1 MQDQKR
7 HSPWDEGE
15 GRDGL
20 FTCRWR
26 YGAECRSAGMLHSA
40 GFADRTICLR
50 NLSTGRRGIGCPCA
64 GSEPLKQSPL
74 GRAGSGVLRPK
85 PGLGASLENRAT
97 LWNGRGKSTAP
108 SGAYRGL
115 GSDPFRDMD
124 AWARLSVSSFGQ
136 GQAFCGPSSHG

>member
-1 MQDQKR
+1 MPSVIQLGCCTLLDLQTG
-7 HSPWDEGE
+7 P
-15 GRDGL
+15 
-20 FTCRWR
+20 
-26 YGAECRSAGMLHSA
+26 
-40 GFADRTICLR
+40 TICLR

-97 LWNGRGKSTAP
+97 LWNGGGKLTAP

-115 GSDPFRDMD
+115 GSDPFPDTD